1 MRLIAGTNK
10 LLNKEF
16 LLLLKIKALI
26 ILQVLDFKDNKK
38 IRKTQ

>member
-38 IRKTQ
+38 I